1 MKKKIEFVV
10 PGKQLHCR
18 VQHRRR
24 WILEELWMVCMFH
37 CLDMDWHCKHLSVRW
52 YEKE

>member
-1 MKKKIEFVV
+1 MHAFLWKVLILFLIMKKKIEFVV

-24 WILEELWMVCMFH
+24 
-37 CLDMDWHCKHLSVRW
+37 
-52 YEKE
+52 